1 MKKFKRFFALTL
13 CLLTLCACSAQDEPL
28 PADDGVQGQT
38 DPAPDDAA
46 DTPAT
51 TEPQPD
57 ISESAPPEETE
68 PAGDS
73 EPSGQDK
80 PPVPDETQAPDT
92 VQDLP
97 AEPSAPSEPE
107 KPAEPPASDEPSVT
121 ISIRCDTVLDNM
133 DSLSDA
139 AAGIIPADGVILAET
154 ELTLSEGESVFDL
167 LSRATRDNNVHM
179 EYSSTPIYQ
188 SSYIEG
194 IGNLYELD
202 CGPLSGWMYRVNGV
216 FPNYGCSKYAAQ
228 DGDVIEWVYTCDL
241 GEDVGGADAFAG
253 QKE

>member
-1 MKKFKRFFALTL
+1 M
-13 CLLTLCACSAQDEPL
+13 
-28 PADDGVQGQT
+28 
-38 DPAPDDAA
+38 
-46 DTPAT
+46 
-51 TEPQPD
+51 
-57 ISESAPPEETE
+57 
-68 PAGDS
+68 
-73 EPSGQDK
+73 
-80 PPVPDETQAPDT
+80 
-92 VQDLP
+92 
-97 AEPSAPSEPE
+97 
-107 KPAEPPASDEPSVT
+107 T

-139 AAGIIPADGVILAET
+139 AAGVIPADGVILAET

>member
-1 MKKFKRFFALTL
+1 MKNFKRFFALTL

-80 PPVPDETQAPDT
+80 PPVQDETQAPDT
-92 VQDLP
+92 VQDPLGR
-97 AEPSAPSEPE
+97 AIGAVRTG
-107 KPAEPPASDEPSVT
+107 KT
-121 ISIRCDTVLDNM
+121 GR
-133 DSLSDA
+133 
-139 AAGIIPADGVILAET
+139 AAGIRRAE
-154 ELTLSEGESVFDL
+154 
-167 LSRATRDNNVHM
+167 RDHFH
-179 EYSSTPIYQ
+179 
-188 SSYIEG
+188 
-194 IGNLYELD
+194 
-202 CGPLSGWMYRVNGV
+202 PL
-216 FPNYGCSKYAAQ
+216 
-228 DGDVIEWVYTCDL
+228 
-241 GEDVGGADAFAG
+241 
-253 QKE
+253 

>member
-28 PADDGVQGQT
+28 PADDGVQEQT

-92 VQDLP
+92 VQDP
-97 AEPSAPSEPE
+97 
-107 KPAEPPASDEPSVT
+107 PAEPPASDEPSVT

>member
-51 TEPQPD
+51 TELQPD

-92 VQDLP
+92 VQDP
-97 AEPSAPSEPE
+97 
-107 KPAEPPASDEPSVT
+107 PAEPPASDEPSVT

>member
-1 MKKFKRFFALTL
+1 M
-13 CLLTLCACSAQDEPL
+13 QE
-28 PADDGVQGQT
+28 QT

-57 ISESAPPEETE
+57 ISGSAPPEETE

-80 PPVPDETQAPDT
+80 PPVQDETQAPDT
-92 VQDLP
+92 VQDPP

-139 AAGIIPADGVILAET
+139 AAGIIPAEGVILAET